1 MGQSNF
7 LATLSS
13 KIYFNISQNPEFKA
27 SFRRS
32 GRCPRPHQRP
42 RYSSD
47 ATGQSL
53 ATRAMRRAY

>member
-13 KIYFNISQNPEFKA
+13 KIYFNIPQNPEFKA

-32 GRCPRPHQRP
+32 GRCPRP

-47 ATGQSL
+47 AAGQSL
-53 ATRAMRRAY
+53 ATRAMRRA